1 MRYQMAKYTQE
12 FKDEAVA
19 LYRRG
24 GAGMQKTAGEL
35 GIATETLR
43 KWINK
48 AKLAETDLGI
58 TERERLRVAEKE
70 VARLKEENDI
80 LKKAAAYFA
89 RETDKTKR

>member
-1 MRYQMAKYTQE
+1 MAKYTQE

-19 LYRRG
+19 LYRKG
-24 GAGMQKTAGEL
+24 GAGIQKTAAGL
-35 GIATETLR
+35 GIAAETLR
-43 KWINK
+43 SWVKK

-58 TERERLRVAEKE
+58 TERERLRQAEKE
-70 VARLKEENDI
+70 VAQLKEENEI